1 MSQSIQL
8 LCSTGVFSRYPD
20 LTGYQAIIKYG
31 PLLEVDGF
39 EVMFYPDWY
48 SQTKHIADQLLGTG
62 LRFPA
67 MHTEK
72 NIGTALG
79 QPDATARKA
88 GVRMLTENCQLANLL
103 GTRLL
108 VLHLWNWPELDD
120 NLDNNLSVLHECYD
134 IALQHGIEL
143 ALESIPGRH
152 FDPLTN
158 LHRAFASET
167 RSHFALDTE
176 FLANYKQLDSVFQTS
191 WLWETDRTHHVH
203 IKDSLG
209 QSFVDGQRRYL
220 HPGEGNID
228 FKRFFSQL
236 QHIGFTGNVSLES
249 PAITVDNGIDIEQLH
264 TSLNFIRKQ
273 LEHTNVPS
281 GTSEP
286 VSDDRFKGFEIA

>member
-1 MSQSIQL
+1 MSQSTQL

-31 PLLEVDGF
+31 PLLEIDGF
-39 EVMFYPDWY
+39 EIMFYPNWY
-48 SQTKHIADQLLGTG
+48 SQIEHIADKLLRTG
-62 LRFPA
+62 LLFPA

-79 QPDATARKA
+79 QTDPSARQH
-88 GVRMLTENCQLANLL
+88 GVHLLAENCKMARLL

-108 VLHLWNWPELDD
+108 VLHLWNWPELDN
-120 NLDNNLSVLHECYD
+120 NLNNNLSVLHECYD
-134 IALQHGIEL
+134 IALQHDIEL

-158 LHRAFASET
+158 LQRTLKYEP

-176 FLANYKQLDSVFQTS
+176 FLANYNQLESVFQTS
-191 WLWETDRTHHVH
+191 WLWDSQRTHHVH
-203 IKDSLG
+203 IKDSVG
-209 QSFVDGQRRYL
+209 QPFVNGQRRYL

-228 FKRFFSQL
+228 FKRFFTQL

-249 PAITVDNGIDIEQLH
+249 PASTVHGEIDIEQLH
-264 TSLNFIRKQ
+264 ASLNFIRQCVK
-273 LEHTNVPS
+273 
-281 GTSEP
+281 
-286 VSDDRFKGFEIA
+286 

>member
-1 MSQSIQL
+1 M
-8 LCSTGVFSRYPD
+8 
-20 LTGYQAIIKYG
+20 
-31 PLLEVDGF
+31 
-39 EVMFYPDWY
+39 
-48 SQTKHIADQLLGTG
+48 
-62 LRFPA
+62 
-67 MHTEK
+67 
-72 NIGTALG
+72 
-79 QPDATARKA
+79 
-88 GVRMLTENCQLANLL
+88 
-103 GTRLL
+103 
-108 VLHLWNWPELDD
+108 
-120 NLDNNLSVLHECYD
+120 HECYD

-158 LHRAFASET
+158 LYRAFASET

-191 WLWETDRTHHVH
+191 WLWETDQTHHVH

-209 QSFVDGQRRYL
+209 QPFVDGQRRYL

-286 VSDDRFKGFEIA
+286 VSEDRFTGFEIA